1 MEKLIN
7 SLSQE
12 AVASHYEGCSV
23 LVTGGNGFV
32 AGYLIP
38 RLTGLG
44 SLVHGIDIHEN
55 QRFQGYTYHQC
66 DLLVQDNIVRCI
78 EQIHPDF
85 VFHLASQ
92 SSVGNSWNQEW
103 ETMEAN
109 VKATHNLFKVLDN
122 YVRPVKLLLVSSGE
136 VYGDLGDKK
145 AVESDN
151 LKPMNPYAVSKAMME
166 MIAHRFQNTN
176 INYVIA
182 RSYNHTGPGRPDS
195 FFEASVAKRFAEAKK
210 AKQNSVILNVFNINN
225 VSDYSDVRDVVEKY
239 LLLTCQGNTGE
250 VFNVCSG
257 VGITLRGII
266 TMIEVITNIQAH
278 IEIDTAKLRK
288 NDISFLVGVSSI
300 QFKNRS
306 LNGTIRD
313 LYESFLKV

>member
-1 MEKLIN
+1 MVKIIH

-12 AVASHYEGCSV
+12 ALSSHYLGRSV
-23 LVTGGNGFV
+23 LVTGANGFV

-38 RLTGLG
+38 RLIGLG
-44 SLVHGIDIHEN
+44 SLVHGIDLHEN
-55 QRFQGYTYHQC
+55 QRFQGYAYQHC
-66 DLLVQDNIVRCI
+66 NLLAPDRIMQCI
-78 EQIHPDF
+78 EQIRPDY

-92 SSVGNSWNQEW
+92 SSVGSSWKREW
-103 ETMEAN
+103 ETIETN
-109 VKATHNLFKVLDN
+109 VKTTHNLFKVLDD
-122 YVRPVKLLLVSSGE
+122 YDRPVKLLLVSSGE

-151 LKPMNPYAVSKAMME
+151 LQPMNPYSASKAMME

-182 RSYNHTGPGRPDS
+182 RSYID
-195 FFEASVAKRFAEAKK
+195 
-210 AKQNSVILNVFNINN
+210 NIR
-225 VSDYSDVRDVVEKY
+225 DYSDVRDVVEKY
-239 LLLTCQGNTGE
+239 LLLACQGNAGE

-266 TMIEVITNIQAH
+266 TMLEEITNIQAH
-278 IEIDTAKLRK
+278 IEIDIAKLRE

-300 QFKNRS
+300 QFKNR
-306 LNGTIRD
+306 LLHETIED
-313 LYESFLKV
+313 LYKSFLR

>member
-1 MEKLIN
+1 MVKIIH

-12 AVASHYEGCSV
+12 ALSSHYLGRSV
-23 LVTGGNGFV
+23 LVTGANGFV

-38 RLTGLG
+38 RLIGLG
-44 SLVHGIDIHEN
+44 SLVHGIDLHEN
-55 QRFQGYTYHQC
+55 QRFQGYAYQHC
-66 DLLVQDNIVRCI
+66 NLLAPDRIMQCI
-78 EQIHPDF
+78 EQIRPDY

-92 SSVGNSWNQEW
+92 SSVGSSWKREW
-103 ETMEAN
+103 ETIETN
-109 VKATHNLFKVLDN
+109 VKTTHNLFKVLDD
-122 YVRPVKLLLVSSGE
+122 YDRPVKLLLVSSGE

-151 LKPMNPYAVSKAMME
+151 LQPMNPYSASKAMME

-182 RSYNHTGPGRPDS
+182 RSYNHTGPGRPNF
-195 FFEASVAKRFAEAKK
+195 FFEASVAKKFAEAKK
-210 AKQNSVILNVFNINN
+210 MKQNSVILNVGNIDNIR
-225 VSDYSDVRDVVEKY
+225 DYSDVRDVVEKY
-239 LLLTCQGNTGE
+239 LLLACQGNAGE

-266 TMIEVITNIQAH
+266 TMLEEITNIQAH
-278 IEIDTAKLRK
+278 IEIDIAKLRE

-300 QFKNRS
+300 QFKNR
-306 LNGTIRD
+306 LLHETIED
-313 LYESFLKV
+313 LYKSFLR